1 MLVILLLFVLPCFV
15 VKHIY
20 IAFISKRCDDKVL
33 YSKHVHVALW
43 INSEKKSSND
53 TIVCYPSP
61 KRYENGKR
69 KVQCN
74 ENLSVQKYIYKL
86 VWLATSILQIFLWS
100 KKKKKVYSSQLQQN
114 NRLQKTI
121 SSVFYTI
128 LNQQSHT
135 KARISVYVSLFL
147 KFVSCIDKSA
157 PCKDILIYR
166 SDRHW

>member
-1 MLVILLLFVLPCFV
+1 MKDSRIFLKSGSVRFKNFMWNKHHFHVGHIATVRSPMLCCKTYLYSVYLWSN
-15 VKHIY
+15 
-20 IAFISKRCDDKVL
+20 SKRCDDKVL

-86 VWLATSILQIFLWS
+86 VLLATSILQIFLWS
-100 KKKKKVYSSQLQQN
+100 KK
-114 NRLQKTI
+114 
-121 SSVFYTI
+121 
-128 LNQQSHT
+128 
-135 KARISVYVSLFL
+135 
-147 KFVSCIDKSA
+147 
-157 PCKDILIYR
+157 
-166 SDRHW
+166 